1 MTESMLLVL
10 LKNKWRL
17 MVNALF
23 KASPGKRRGR
33 LLAGVIFLGVPVYFS
48 WQGVLML
55 SSLVPRGADAILLYP
70 YIRTLM
76 TGVFVLLLFGG
87 ISVSLQVLYLST
99 DLGLLRMTPVS
110 DRTVIQYKWVESLLS
125 NIPVLVYFG
134 LSFLVSI
141 GLVLRAPW
149 MFYVFLPVVALL
161 FATIP
166 TSLAALVSN
175 GLLYVL
181 SPRRAKQI
189 FRILLVLVFVALWLA
204 FNNWRQQVGMLNP
217 TMGFQGMDST
227 SLGGLWPWDMVSQ
240 AVFTLGV
247 GEWQPAV
254 VAIALL
260 AALAILSSQV
270 SWFVTERLYRQ
281 GELDESRWNRK
292 TVSTVRTTANR
303 GVSGAVSFAFWS
315 LLRKE
320 THLVFRDQK
329 QVIQLLLYT
338 AMMMGIALV
347 SYSPTKVT
355 TPEKYMPV
363 LGILF
368 FTNLISLNHSAQSI
382 PLESR
387 AIQYLKVV
395 PRPTSLFTRVKW
407 CFGSGLALA
416 LGCPGLVL
424 MGIRLQWSVGEI
436 LGLVGILLLFVIG
449 GVPLGLMLGAW
460 FGQFRW
466 QDNHRLLSTG
476 GYLLSMLLS
485 ALYSG
490 IGILILSLNGWIALP
505 IPALILFVF
514 FVIFTGFMGTLA
526 AVKKLEQLDWIW

>member
-1 MTESMLLVL
+1 MLLVL

-17 MVNALF
+17 MVNALL

-33 LLAGVIFLGVPVYFS
+33 LLAGVVFLGVPVYFS

-70 YIRTLM
+70 YIRTAM

-87 ISVSLQVLYLST
+87 ISVSVQVLYLST
-99 DLGLLRMTPVS
+99 DLGLLRMTPIS
-110 DRTVIQYKWVESLLS
+110 DRTVIQYKWAESLLS
-125 NIPVLVYFG
+125 NVPVLVYFG

-149 MFYVFLPVVALL
+149 TFYVLLPVVALI

-175 GLLYVL
+175 GLLFIL

-189 FRILLVLVFVALWLA
+189 FRILLVLVFAVLWLA
-204 FNNWRQQVGMLNP
+204 FNNWRQRVGMLNP
-217 TMGFQGMDST
+217 TMEFQGVGDT
-227 SLGGLWPWDMVSQ
+227 TLGGLWPWDMMSQ
-240 AVFTLGV
+240 AIFALGV
-247 GEWQPAV
+247 GTWQPAIV
-254 VAIALL
+254 SISLL
-260 AALAILSSQV
+260 AVLAILSSQL

-292 TVSTVRTTANR
+292 KISSVRATAYR
-303 GVSGAVSFAFWS
+303 GVSCGVSPVFRS

-320 THLVFRDQK
+320 THLVFRDPK

-338 AMMMGIALV
+338 AMMMGLALV
-347 SYSPTKVT
+347 SYSPAEAT
-355 TPEKYMPV
+355 TPDKYFPV
-363 LGILF
+363 LGIVF
-368 FTNLISLNHSAQSI
+368 FTNLVSLHQSAQSI

-395 PRPTSLFTRVKW
+395 PRPTSLFIRVKW

-424 MGIRLQWSVGEI
+424 MGIRLQWSMGEI

-449 GVPLGLMLGAW
+449 GVPLGLTLGAW

-476 GYLLSMLLS
+476 GYLVSMLLS

-490 IGILILSLNGWIALP
+490 TGILLLSSIWWFSWT
-505 IPALILFVF
+505 IPALTLFIF
-514 FVIFTGFMGTLA
+514 FVIFTGLMGTLV